1 MSVNGVPHVH
11 TLEFGFRN
19 MRQDMVVY
27 LRDLFGFTMNPGV
40 EKYLEDNLGWG
51 AGIGLSW
58 ILLVA
63 GVIFGRKK
71 EMIWVVF
78 LNFFFGVNTARYC
91 WIGIPG
97 FLRGAHK
104 SRFF

>member
-63 GVIFGRKK
+63 GGLSGRKK
-71 EMIWVVF
+71 RRIWGF
-78 LNFFFGVNTARYC
+78 TSNFFFVGYWEQC
-91 WIGIPG
+91 
-97 FLRGAHK
+97 
-104 SRFF
+104 FFMWFWCFCT